1 MKTTVVALVA
11 CPVLLLA
18 AAWGDE
24 PKAPTKLIEAIKSEL
39 ALPEYQT
46 AHWGLYVVDLNSGEV
61 LLDHQ
66 SEKLFAPASCTK
78 LFSVAAALHAFGPD
92 HRFHTKL
99 HYQGSL
105 DDKTKTLKGNLILVA
120 SGDLTLGG
128 RSGSDGTIAFADN
141 DHTYANGNDRC
152 QLTEPDPLQG
162 INQLAHQVVEK
173 IGTLEGDLLI
183 DDRLFDRA
191 ESTGSG
197 PGRLTPMMV
206 NDNVIDFLITPAKEL
221 GQPAIVDHRPKS
233 VSITVD
239 AQVETIE
246 KGKKP
251 AISIMMPSPGRYIVR
266 GRIPLEHKPLVK
278 VAEVNDAASHART
291 LLLEALIRAGVKT
304 STSPLAMT
312 SGHLPSRE
320 EVAKLPILTELVS
333 PPFSENARLILK
345 VSHNLHAST
354 LPLLL
359 AAQKGERALG
369 QGLKQEAEH
378 LKALG
383 VPVRSISFGGGA
395 GGARS
400 DFVTPQATVAL
411 LRHMATRS
419 DFAAYRN
426 ALPELG
432 VDGTLATA
440 VQSNSPA
447 RGKFFAKTGTLSWTN
462 GLTGKDLL
470 TSKAL
475 AGYGE
480 TAKSRKVALAFFI
493 NNVPIEE
500 DGTTKVGR
508 ELGKLC
514 ELVYQSE

>member
-1 MKTTVVALVA
+1 MRTAFLALIASSMFLLWTVGA
-11 CPVLLLA
+11 
-18 AAWGDE
+18 DE
-24 PKAPTKLIEAIKSEL
+24 PKPAPKLSDAIKAEL

-46 AHWGLYVVDLNSGEV
+46 AHWGLYVVDLHSGEV

-78 LFSVAAALHAFGPD
+78 LFSVASALDAFGAD
-92 HRFHTKL
+92 YRFHTKL
-99 HYQGSL
+99 HYQGDL
-105 DDKTKTLKGNLILVA
+105 DKKNRVLKGNLVLVA
-120 SGDLTLGG
+120 SGDPTLGG
-128 RSGSDGTIAFADN
+128 RTRTDGTIAFVDN
-141 DHTYANGNDRC
+141 DHTYANGNNRC

-162 INQLAHQVVEK
+162 LNQLAHDVAKE
-173 IGTLEGDLLI
+173 ISALEGDLLI
-183 DDRLFDRA
+183 DDRLFDKS

-197 PGRLTPMMV
+197 PSRLSPVMV
-206 NDNVIDFLITPAKEL
+206 NDNVIDFLITPVNEISK
-221 GQPAIVDHRPKS
+221 PASIDHRPKS
-233 VSITVD
+233 VAITVD
-239 AQVETIE
+239 AKVETTD

-251 AISIMMPSPGRYIVR
+251 TISITTPSPGRYIVR
-266 GRIPLEHKPLVK
+266 GQIPLEHKPLVR
-278 VAEVNDAASHART
+278 VREIDDPTSHSRT
-291 LLLEALIRAGVKT
+291 LFLEALARAGVKMT
-304 STSPLAMT
+304 ISPLSVT
-312 SGHLPSRE
+312 SAKLPSRE
-320 EVAKLPILTELVS
+320 EVAKLPMLTELVS
-333 PPFSENARLILK
+333 PPFAENAKLILK

-354 LPLLL
+354 LPILL
-359 AAQKGERALG
+359 AAQKGERTLG

-383 VPVRSISFGGGA
+383 VPSRGISFGGGA

-419 DFAAYRN
+419 DFAAYRI
-426 ALPELG
+426 ALPILG

-440 VQSNSPA
+440 VPPNSPA
-447 RGKFFAKTGTLSWTN
+447 RGKFFAKTGTLTWTN

-480 TAKSRKVALAFFI
+480 TAKGRKVALAFFI
-493 NNVPIEE
+493 NNVPIDE
-500 DGTTKVGR
+500 DGATKVGR

-514 ELVYQSE
+514 ELVHQAE